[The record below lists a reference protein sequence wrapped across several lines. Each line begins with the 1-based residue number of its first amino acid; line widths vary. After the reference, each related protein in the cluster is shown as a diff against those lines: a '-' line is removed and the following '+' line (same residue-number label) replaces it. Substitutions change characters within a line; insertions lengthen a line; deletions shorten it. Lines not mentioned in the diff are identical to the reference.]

1 MIPAILA
8 SVASTLSKNYH
19 RNIVLQ
25 LMVLRI
31 SHNAVFHFAGFHGD
45 NIAWSSEMTIYTAW
59 MMTTC
64 TSWMTTEPLYVTTLS
79 SWMTIIVRI
88 IESII
93 IFLDDNVIFLDDNI
107 IFLDAKSIFL
117 DDNIVTTA
125 VFPAARFGVTSRSVV
140 IQFPVKSRNQARDR
154 H

>member
-64 TSWMTTEPLYVTTLS
+64 T